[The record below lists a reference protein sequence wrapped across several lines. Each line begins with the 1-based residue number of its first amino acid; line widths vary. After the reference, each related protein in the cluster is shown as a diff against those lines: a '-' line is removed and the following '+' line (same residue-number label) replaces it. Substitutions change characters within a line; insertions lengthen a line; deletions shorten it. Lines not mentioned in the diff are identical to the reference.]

1 MSFAKIISALLGFLF
16 LTTAAA
22 LTASEEDH
30 SWSLSGTPSS
40 ELGENEVYIA
50 VANDTAFSVAVI
62 EVHYDTTVLKIGT
75 SSLFLSEGTDF
86 EPVGVR
92 MDSISVMGSKP
103 AGTSGVVRLT
113 LFSPAAT
120 YPYYHVVAGTGDII
134 RLVFKV
140 KFGVASGTTTLQLTT
155 INSRAVLA
163 TQEIEIQGMSAP
175 GNPED
180 FNWSLSGI
188 LVAGSQETEIFV
200 MVRNDLWF
208 GNVVFDVFYDSTLLE
223 IKQPLADNVLLV
235 SRAAAMNFTPSH
247 EAGSNYVR
255 LTVSTSEED
264 PAFPSI
270 EAGSGTIAKLNFNI
284 KTPMQSGETTT
295 LQVKL
300 SDQTELASLTMTA
313 REFTGPSADVSGD
326 GKEDVFDLLDLLK
339 VLGGSVPKSVF
350 SDVNDDG
357 KTDIFDLLEILRQLS
372 GK

>member
-1 MSFAKIISALLGFLF
+1 MSFAKNLSTLLGFLF

-30 SWSLSGTPSS
+30 NWSLSGTPSS
-40 ELGENEVYIA
+40 ELGENEIYIA
-50 VANDTAFSVAVI
+50 VQNDTALSSVVVI
-62 EVHYDTTVLKIGT
+62 EVHYDTTVLEIGT
-75 SSLFLSEGTDF
+75 ASLFLSPGTDF
-86 EPVGVR
+86 EPVGER
-92 MDSISVMGSKP
+92 MDSIAVMGSKP
-103 AGTSGVVRLT
+103 AGTSGVARFT
-113 LFSPAAT
+113 IYSTADP
-120 YPYYHVVAGTGDII
+120 PYNYIVAGTGDII
-134 RLVFKV
+134 RVVFKV
-140 KFGVASGTTTLQLTT
+140 KLGVASGTTTLQLTT
-155 INSRAVLA
+155 INSKAELA
-163 TQEIEIQGMSAP
+163 TREIEIQGMPAP